1 LNLIRVMPAKGQD
14 IFMTA
19 PSLRISVFL
28 ARLLGPVCVAIA
40 IGVLVNAA
48 AYRGLAQEF
57 LHNTALIYV
66 TGLLAMTAGVAIL
79 LNHNAWVPDWR
90 FLITLFGWLATLGG
104 AQRIIWPQGTEAA
117 LRWFLERPASLIVA
131 GIIWLI
137 IGAVLCFFGYR
148 REPVTGATR

>member
-1 LNLIRVMPAKGQD
+1 
-14 IFMTA
+14 MTA

-28 ARLLGPVCVAIA
+28 ARLLGPVCIAIA

-66 TGLLAMTAGVAIL
+66 TGLLGMTAGVAIL

-90 FLITLFGWLATLGG
+90 CLITLFGWLATIGG

-117 LRWFLERPASLIVA
+117 GSTQAEMAKLLRDEYARLGQTAKS
-131 GIIWLI
+131 
-137 IGAVLCFFGYR
+137 IGVS
-148 REPVTGATR
+148 VD